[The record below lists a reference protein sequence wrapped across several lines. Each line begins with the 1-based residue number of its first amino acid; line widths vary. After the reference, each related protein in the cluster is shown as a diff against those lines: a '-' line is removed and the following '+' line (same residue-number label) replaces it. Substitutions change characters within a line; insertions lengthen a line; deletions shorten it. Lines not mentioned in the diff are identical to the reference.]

1 MSWPARFGSI
11 AQRSAVSNKVYG
23 AGYNFFG
30 ELATNRSG
38 VRLAPSID
46 TIFTTGSIWV
56 SGSINDL
63 NWSGLI
69 NTSKRYFVRVDA
81 FRLGGG
87 NPYLNILRVGTGS
100 NWIKSAGW
108 RYSHYAIDGTNK
120 NVWYNGYVLPGA
132 SAQFS
137 KVSTGSFSDIRCGAE
152 PGDSVANPSL
162 LALHTNGTLWGY
174 GQNNYGELGN
184 NTVNPADPFKKIGTN
199 TWTSFDINYHS
210 LAVRSDGT
218 LWGWGYNGFGQVGDN
233 TIINRSS
240 PVQVGTGTTWRQ
252 VSCGEG
258 VIFTTTRG
266 YSGAVKTDNTL
277 WMWGNNDYG
286 QLGQNDTTGRSSPV
300 QVGTGTD
307 WSAVMCGRSANT
319 FALKTNG
326 TLWAWGANGA
336 RVSDG
341 GPTTYPQLGTGDY
354 IHRSSPVQI
363 GTGSNWTKLV
373 FGTRGSPFAI
383 NTNKQLWMWGST
395 GGGDAGGN
403 NVTASNSP
411 TLIDSTNNFVK
422 VQAASNLNQIY
433 GPTQQPVVALKS
445 DGTLW
450 NWGALIGV
458 GTLTS
463 TEMRFR
469 SSPVQIGTGSNW
481 TKNYS
486 LWSPSFG
493 FNGDAQVSCMFI
505 NSSGQLWRIASDIRR
520 VTTGSNWT
528 WVVSMGNAS
537 NQIAGGYMCV
547 QSNGTRWGYYEFNIY
562 GDMGIGS
569 TAAVGSNGSPVRLDS
584 ATNWSRL
591 YTGYFNCFGIK
602 TDGTLWAWGKNDDYG
617 QLGLGDKITRSSPT
631 QVGTG
636 TNWRLV
642 APCYYPLG
650 PTLAIKTDGTLWAW
664 GYNGYYGLAQ
674 GNQIDRSSPV
684 QIGTGTNWV
693 SASSGAYSTCFA
705 LKSDGTLWGWGLADA
720 YRTQSMRT
728 STVGSPVQIGG
739 LNTWKDVTQGAYQ
752 TYLIGSL

>member
-1 MSWPARFGSI
+1 
-11 AQRSAVSNKVYG
+11 
-23 AGYNFFG
+23 
-30 ELATNRSG
+30 
-38 VRLAPSID
+38 
-46 TIFTTGSIWV
+46 
-56 SGSINDL
+56 
-63 NWSGLI
+63 
-69 NTSKRYFVRVDA
+69 
-81 FRLGGG
+81 
-87 NPYLNILRVGTGS
+87 
-100 NWIKSAGW
+100 
-108 RYSHYAIDGTNK
+108 
-120 NVWYNGYVLPGA
+120 
-132 SAQFS
+132 
-137 KVSTGSFSDIRCGAE
+137 
-152 PGDSVANPSL
+152 
-162 LALHTNGTLWGY
+162 
-174 GQNNYGELGN
+174 
-184 NTVNPADPFKKIGTN
+184 
-199 TWTSFDINYHS
+199 
-210 LAVRSDGT
+210 
-218 LWGWGYNGFGQVGDN
+218 
-233 TIINRSS
+233 
-240 PVQVGTGTTWRQ
+240 
-252 VSCGEG
+252 
-258 VIFTTTRG
+258 
-266 YSGAVKTDNTL
+266 
-277 WMWGNNDYG
+277 
-286 QLGQNDTTGRSSPV
+286 
-300 QVGTGTD
+300 
-307 WSAVMCGRSANT
+307 MCGRNANT

-326 TLWAWGANGA
+326 TLWAWGANGT

-341 GPTTYPQLGTGDY
+341 WPTTYPLLGTGDY

-363 GTGSNWTKLV
+363 STGSNWTKLV

-383 NTNKQLWMWGST
+383 NTNKQLWMWGPT
-395 GGGDAGGN
+395 QGGDAGGN

-481 TKNYS
+481 TRNYS
-486 LWSPSFG
+486 LWSPAFG
-493 FNGDAQVSCMFI
+493 FNGDTEVSCMFI
-505 NSSGQLWRIASDIRR
+505 NSLGQLWRIASDVKR
-520 VTTGSNWT
+520 VTTGSNWS
-528 WVVSMGNAS
+528 WVVSMANTS
-537 NQIAGGYMCV
+537 NQIAGGYMCL
-547 QSNGTRWGYYEFNIY
+547 QSNGTRWGYYGFNIY

-591 YTGYFNCFGIK
+591 YTGYFSCFGIK

-642 APCYYPLG
+642 APSYYPVG

-705 LKSDGTLWGWGLADA
+705 LKSDGTLWGWGLADSQ
-720 YRTQSMRT
+720 RTQSMRT

-739 LNTWKDVTQGAYQ
+739 LNTWKDVTQGAWQ